1 MKLTKAINF
10 SQASKATGFTLIEL
24 LVVVAIIGI
33 LSAVGIFA
41 YSGYVSSS
49 EKKAAENTIRQ
60 ISLAQTEYYSDNQN
74 YWRNTNA
81 TNCTPSSSTSGTIV
95 SQLMGGKSILN
106 NDTAF
111 EMCVALDNVDNGFII
126 QARHKSSSCVL
137 TFRSSTTAI
146 TAFNCS

>member
-1 MKLTKAINF
+1 LKLTKAINF
-10 SQASKATGFTLIEL
+10 SQTGKASGFTLIEL

-49 EKKAAENTIRQ
+49 QTKAAENTIRQ

-74 YWRNTNA
+74 YWRNTNS
-81 TNCTPSSSTSGTIV
+81 TNCAPSSSTSGTIV

-111 EMCVALDNVDNGFII
+111 EMCIALDNVDNGFIV
-126 QARHKSSSCVL
+126 QARHKSSTCAL

-146 TAFNCS
+146 TVSNCG

>member
-10 SQASKATGFTLIEL
+10 SQTCKVSGFTLLEL

-49 EKKAAENTIRQ
+49 QTKAAENTIRQ

-74 YWRNTNA
+74 YWRNTNS

-111 EMCVALDNVDNGFII
+111 EMCIALDNVDNGFIV
-126 QARHKSSSCVL
+126 QARHKSSTCAL

-146 TAFNCS
+146 TVSNCG

>member
-10 SQASKATGFTLIEL
+10 SQTGKASGFTLIEL

-49 EKKAAENTIRQ
+49 QTKAAENTIRQ

-74 YWRNTNA
+74 YWRNTNS

-111 EMCVALDNVDNGFII
+111 EMCIALDNVDNGFIV
-126 QARHKSSSCVL
+126 QARHKSSTCAL

-146 TAFNCS
+146 TVSNCG

>member
-1 MKLTKAINF
+1 LKLTKAINF
-10 SQASKATGFTLIEL
+10 SQTCKASGFTLLEL

-49 EKKAAENTIRQ
+49 QTKAAENTIRQ

-74 YWRNTNA
+74 YWRNTNS

-111 EMCVALDNVDNGFII
+111 EMCIALDNVDNGFIV
-126 QARHKSSSCVL
+126 QARHKSSTCAL

-146 TAFNCS
+146 TVSNCG